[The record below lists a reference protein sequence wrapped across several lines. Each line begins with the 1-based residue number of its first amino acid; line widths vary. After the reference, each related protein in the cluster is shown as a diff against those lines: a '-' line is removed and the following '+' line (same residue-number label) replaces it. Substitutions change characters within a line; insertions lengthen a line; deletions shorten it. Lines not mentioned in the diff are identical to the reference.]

1 MIQRVQSIYLLL
13 TLVALIFL
21 SIGTDVFVT
30 KAQQNDQFEMI
41 SHGNVY
47 GVQKDVYVKGE
58 LTEKNIELLKQATG
72 KVDVIETMEGVPTY
86 YFPFYS
92 ITILL
97 SMLTTVVLLGYKNLK
112 RQLKLGRMLFV
123 LNFILFGVTIV
134 LYNLLRSNTLP
145 ESNEYIVSAQLGLG
159 FYCIVIAL
167 AFSFLANIG
176 IRRDLRLIKS
186 IDRIR

>member
-1 MIQRVQSIYLLL
+1 MIQRVQSLYLLL
-13 TLVALIFL
+13 TLGALIFL

-30 KAQQNDQFEMI
+30 EVMQKDQLDII

-47 GVQKDVYVKGE
+47 GVQKDVYLHGE
-58 LTEKNIELLKQATG
+58 LSDQNIELLKTATG
-72 KVDVIETMEGVPTY
+72 KIEFAEKMEGIPTF

-97 SMLTTVVLLGYKNLK
+97 AMLTTVVLLRFKNIK
-112 RQLKLGRMLFV
+112 QQLKLGRLLFI
-123 LNFILFGVTIV
+123 LNFLLFGTSIV
-134 LYNLLRSNTLP
+134 LYNFLRSNTIP
-145 ESNEYIVSAQLGLG
+145 ESSDYITSTHLAFG

-167 AFSFLANIG
+167 SFSFLANIG

>member
-13 TLVALIFL
+13 SLIALVFL

-30 KAQQNDQFEMI
+30 EVSQEGQFDMTNY
-41 SHGNVY
+41 GNVY
-47 GVQKDVYVKGE
+47 GVQTDINLQGE
-58 LTEKNIELLKQATG
+58 LSDENLELLKQATG
-72 KVDVIETMEGVPTY
+72 KVEITEEMKGIPSY

-97 SMLTTVVLLGYKNLK
+97 SMLTVVVLLGYKNLK
-112 RQLKLGRMLFV
+112 RQLKLGRLLFV
-123 LNFILFGVTIV
+123 LNFLLFGAAIA
-134 LYNLLRSNTLP
+134 LYYLMKGSTVP
-145 ESNEYIVSAQLGLG
+145 ESAEYVTSAQLSFG
-159 FYCIVIAL
+159 FYCIAIAL

-176 IRRDLRLIKS
+176 IRRDIKLIKS

>member
-30 KAQQNDQFEMI
+30 KAEQKDQFEMI
-41 SHGNVY
+41 CHGNGY
-47 GVQKDVYVKGE
+47 GVQRDIYLKGE
-58 LTEKNIELLKQATG
+58 LTDENTELLKHATG
-72 KVDVIETMEGVPTY
+72 KIEIIDKMEGVPTF

-97 SMLTTVVLLGYKNLK
+97 SMFTVVVLMGYKNLK
-112 RQLKLGRMLFV
+112 RQLQLGRILFV
-123 LNFILFGVTIV
+123 VNFILFGVSIV
-134 LYNLLRSNTLP
+134 LYNLLKSNTLP
-145 ESNEYIVSAQLGLG
+145 ESDAYTVSAQLGFG
-159 FYCIVIAL
+159 FYCIIIAL

>member
-1 MIQRVQSIYLLL
+1 MIQRVQSLYLLL

-30 KAQQNDQFEMI
+30 KAKQKDQFEMV

-47 GVQKDVYVKGE
+47 GVQKDIYIKGE
-58 LTEKNIELLKQATG
+58 LSDQNVELLRNATG
-72 KVDVIETMEGVPTY
+72 KIDFIETMEGIPTF

-97 SMLTTVVLLGYKNLK
+97 AMLTTVVLLGYKNLR
-112 RQLKLGRMLFV
+112 RQIKLGRMLFV
-123 LNFILFGVTIV
+123 LNFLVFGVTIV

-145 ESNEYIVSAQLGLG
+145 QSNDYAVSAQLGMG

>member
-13 TLVALIFL
+13 TLIALIFL

-30 KAQQNDQFEMI
+30 KAKQKDQFEMV

-47 GVQKDVYVKGE
+47 GVQKDLYIKGE
-58 LTEKNIELLKQATG
+58 LSDKNVELLRMATG
-72 KVDVIETMEGVPTY
+72 KIDFENTMEGIPTF

-97 SMLTTVVLLGYKNLK
+97 SMLATVVLLGYKNLR
-112 RQLKLGRMLFV
+112 RQIKLGRILFV
-123 LNFILFGVTIV
+123 ANFILFGVSIV

-145 ESNEYIVSAQLGLG
+145 QSNEYTVSAQLGMG